1 MTCSA
6 IRRAML
12 GAAALTLASGSIA
25 PLLEAQAVPAGAT
38 PVRYYRGVIG
48 INPLGI
54 PFDIVSVEAEGA
66 VAAGITAAAALS
78 YVAPDEDRFTSGDVK
93 IRYYPGETALD
104 GFSVGLGLGFTSRSG
119 IDHTVACTPTQ
130 SGECTYPGGGT
141 QAPRNS
147 ATGPT
152 ISALA
157 DYNFLLGQRRRF
169 LVGTGVGAKRWM
181 VSRDTRESVD
191 AQKAW
196 VFARFLIGLAF

>member
-6 IRRAML
+6 LRRAVL
-12 GAAALTLASGSIA
+12 GAAALTLAAGSVA
-25 PLLEAQAVPAGAT
+25 PVLEAQAVPAGAT

-48 INPLGI
+48 VNPLGI

-78 YVAPDEDRFTSGDVK
+78 YFAPSDDRFTSGDVK
-93 IRYYPGETALD
+93 VRYYPGETALD
-104 GFSVGLGLGFTSRSG
+104 GFSVGLGLGFTRRSG
-119 IDHTVACTPTQ
+119 LDYTVSCTPSET
-130 SGECTYPGGGT
+130 GCVFPGGGLD
-141 QAPRNS
+141 QPRNS

-157 DYNFLLGQRRRF
+157 DYNFLLGERRRF
-169 LVGTGVGAKRWM
+169 FVGTGVGAKRWM
-181 VSRDTRESVD
+181 VSRETRESVD
-191 AQKAW
+191 AEKAW